1 MDKFWNKSLTRKMI
15 KFLLLG
21 SNAAIVIFFTVFC
34 AGNALLGDYFSSSDF
49 IYNAETAYIEELR
62 AFVQK
67 ESIPATDTS
76 RLGEWAHKKGIS
88 HFTISRNRILI
99 YDSTYSDT
107 VILGQTEA
115 EALHY
120 NWQYFHSVLF
130 SDGAADVYIYA
141 NYEMKYYILFYTF
154 DAILSMSI
162 WIILFALGIR
172 KEVKYIQQLSYS
184 VTQIELGSLN
194 SEIPV
199 KGTDELGTLAHGLDQ
214 MRFALIKKEE
224 NEKQMKAAQDKLVLG
239 MAHDLRTPLTGLMT
253 FLEIAKKQQ
262 LLRECVNYIDK
273 AYAKSTQIRDLSN
286 QLFEFFLINSEEQPM
301 KLENSEYLEYA
312 LGEYLSELCG
322 LLEMD
327 GYQIS
332 IEHLCWKPIQIQ
344 LCTDYAGRI
353 IDNLVSNIK
362 KYADPTVP
370 IELSSDYNETYVNI
384 TIRNK
389 SAQPN
394 QYVHG
399 TGIGVKN
406 IHTMM
411 AQMNGICNVCIE
423 PDYYSIMLSFPIIV
437 SKNTASDT

>member
-1 MDKFWNKSLTRKMI
+1 MI
-15 KFLLLG
+15 KLLLLG
-21 SNAAIVIFFTVFC
+21 FTVAIAIFLSLFC
-34 AGNALLGDYFSSSDF
+34 AGNALLSDYFSSSDF

-62 AFVQK
+62 SFVQK
-67 ESIPATDTS
+67 ENIPATDTS
-76 RLGEWAHKKGIS
+76 HLGEWAHKKGIS

-120 NWQYFHSVLF
+120 NWQYFHSVSF
-130 SDGAADVYIYA
+130 PDGDADVYIYA
-141 NYEMKYYILFYTF
+141 NYEMKYYLLFYTF
-154 DAILSMSI
+154 DAILSMSV

-172 KEVKYIQQLSYS
+172 KEVKYIQQLSYN

-214 MRFALIKKEE
+214 MRLALIEKEE
-224 NEKQMKAAQDKLVLG
+224 NEKQMKSAQDKLVLG

-253 FLEIAKKQQ
+253 FLEIAKKQP
-262 LLRECVNYIDK
+262 LLKECINYIDK
-273 AYAKSTQIRDLSN
+273 AYAKTTQIRDLSN
-286 QLFEFFLINSEEQPM
+286 QLFEFFLISSEQPV
-301 KLENSEYLEYA
+301 KLENPENIEYA

-332 IEHLCWKPIQIQ
+332 IEHLYWKPIQIQ

-437 SKNTASDT
+437 SKNTASNA

>member
-1 MDKFWNKSLTRKMI
+1 MI
-15 KFLLLG
+15 KLLLLG
-21 SNAAIVIFFTVFC
+21 FATAIVIFLSLFC
-34 AGNALLGDYFSSSDF
+34 AGNALLSDYFSSSDF

-67 ESIPATDTS
+67 ENIPATDTS

-120 NWQYFHSVLF
+120 NWQYFHSVSF
-130 SDGAADVYIYA
+130 ADGNADVYIYA
-141 NYEMKYYILFYTF
+141 NYEIKYYLLLYTF
-154 DAILSMSI
+154 GAVLSMSV
-162 WIILFALGIR
+162 WIILFVFGIR
-172 KEVKYIQQLSYS
+172 KEVKYIQRLNYS

-199 KGTDELGTLAHGLDQ
+199 KGTDELGLLARGLDQ
-214 MRFALIKKEE
+214 MRLALIEKEE
-224 NEKQMKAAQDKLVLG
+224 NEKQMKSAQDKLVLG

-262 LLRECVNYIDK
+262 ILKECINYIDK
-273 AYAKSTQIRDLSN
+273 AYAKTTQIRDLSN
-286 QLFEFFLINSEEQPM
+286 QLFEFFLISSEQPVR
-301 KLENSEYLEYA
+301 LEDPENAEYV

-332 IEHLCWKPIQIQ
+332 INQLYWEPVQIQI
-344 LCTDYAGRI
+344 CTDYAGRI

-362 KYADPTVP
+362 KYADKTVP
-370 IELSSDYNETYVNI
+370 IELSSEYNKSYVNI

-389 SAQPN
+389 PAQSN

-411 AQMNGICNVCIE
+411 TQMNGGCNVCIE
-423 PDYYSIMLSFPIIV
+423 PNYYSIMLSFPVII
-437 SKNTASDT
+437 SENTASDA

>member
-1 MDKFWNKSLTRKMI
+1 MI
-15 KFLLLG
+15 KLLLLG
-21 SNAAIVIFFTVFC
+21 FSAAVAIFFALFC
-34 AGNALLGDYFSSSDF
+34 TGNAILNDYFSSSDF
-49 IYNAETAYIEELR
+49 IYNAETTYIEELR

-67 ESIPATDTS
+67 ENIPANDTS

-88 HFTISRNRILI
+88 HFTISRNRVLI

-120 NWQYFHSVLF
+120 NWQYFHSVSF
-130 SDGAADVYIYA
+130 SDGDADVYIYA
-141 NYEMKYYILFYTF
+141 NYEMKYYILFYTL
-154 DAILSMSI
+154 DAILSMFV
-162 WIILFALGIR
+162 WILLFAFGIR

-184 VTQIELGSLN
+184 VTQIERGSLN

-199 KGTDELGTLAHGLDQ
+199 KGIDELGTLAHGLDQ
-214 MRFALIKKEE
+214 MRLALIEKEE
-224 NEKQMKAAQDKLVLG
+224 NEKQMKSAQDKLVLG

-253 FLEIAKKQQ
+253 FLEIAKKQHI
-262 LLRECVNYIDK
+262 LKECINYIDK
-273 AYAKSTQIRDLSN
+273 AYIKTTQIRDLSN
-286 QLFEFFLINSEEQPM
+286 QLFEFFLISSEQPV
-301 KLENSEYLEYA
+301 KLEDPENLEYA

-327 GYQIS
+327 GYRVS
-332 IEHLCWKPIQIQ
+332 IDCLYWEPVQIQI
-344 LCTDYAGRI
+344 CTDYVGRI

-362 KYADPTVP
+362 KYADQTMP
-370 IELSSDYNETYVNI
+370 IELSSEYNASYANI

-389 SAQPN
+389 SVGAN

-411 AQMNGICNVCIE
+411 TQMKGACNVRIE
-423 PDYYSIMLSFPIIV
+423 PD
-437 SKNTASDT
+437 